1 MASGAR
7 SRGDSRP
14 RFYDLGPRWSSHIKV
29 EASEELGPKITNHGQ
44 DPSRLFLDLD
54 PSKAICSI
62 TSSLSPCTSSLVH
75 SRWSKKKQ
83 SGRLTLLFFFFAG
96 TMAVGLP
103 TCQGGLSSWSIKPPW
118 KLGLAALRR
127 RTRGVQYLSYPST
140 GIGRESLCCSR
151 GASTARHTWHPP
163 FFFFFFFSL
172 LLRLH
177 ILEDQ
182 CFGGLGF
189 GPENKDL
196 G

>member
-75 SRWSKKKQ
+75 SRWRKKKQ
-83 SGRLTLLFFFFAG
+83 SGRLTLLFFS
-96 TMAVGLP
+96 LP
-103 TCQGGLSSWSIKPPW
+103 APWWWACQPAKVACQVGLSSHHRNWDLLRYVGGPEGCSISPIPVR
-118 KLGLAALRR
+118 GSGGSGFAAPGAPRR
-127 RTRGVQYLSYPST
+127 PDTHGTRPFSFSFSFL
-140 GIGRESLCCSR
+140 
-151 GASTARHTWHPP
+151 
-163 FFFFFFFSL
+163 FFFDYIF
-172 LLRLH
+172 
-177 ILEDQ
+177 
-182 CFGGLGF
+182 
-189 GPENKDL
+189 
-196 G
+196 